1 MKSRRPSPAHAGCIL
16 EDAQPGSSTPRAAE
30 ETETMPNTNKLALAL
45 MLLLPAIACD
55 LEGLPGSDRSAITA
69 DSDGRRPDARRPG
82 PPPPLVLLERAVAVG
97 ELQEDPEMSAAL
109 AAMEAAH
116 DDARAA
122 GEDLRL
128 ALADAVAAD
137 TVTADAVTR
146 EVTLLG
152 EAARTE
158 GAALEAALDTAHA
171 LLDAELR
178 AEAVDGLPEPP
189 PAPEAGQAPPSGGR
203 PAGAPTDGAP
213 QPPTGPGDGGPQALL
228 EALEL
233 DESQR
238 AALREALGEPE
249 RPEPPAPLELAA
261 FADEGFEA
269 ASLGLAELHAAHVT
283 ERATR
288 HVELLVALV
297 PLLDDDQRSTL
308 EDLLSEPPPE
318 PTRSAR
324 G

>member
-1 MKSRRPSPAHAGCIL
+1 MR
-16 EDAQPGSSTPRAAE
+16 
-30 ETETMPNTNKLALAL
+30 NTNELALAL
-45 MLLLPAIACD
+45 TLLLPTIACD
-55 LEGLPGSDRSAITA
+55 LEGLPDSDRSAITA
-69 DSDGRRPDARRPG
+69 DGDARRPEAHG
-82 PPPPLVLLERAVAVG
+82 PGSPPPLVLLERAVEVE
-97 ELQEDPEMSAAL
+97 ELQEDPEMAAAL

-137 TVTADAVTR
+137 TVTADVVAT
-146 EVTLLG
+146 ELTALG
-152 EAARTE
+152 EMARAE
-158 GAALEAALDTAHA
+158 GDALTTALDTAHA

-189 PAPEAGQAPPSGGR
+189 PAPEAGQAPPSGDR
-203 PAGAPTDGAP
+203 PADAPTDGAS
-213 QPPTGPGDGGPQALL
+213 QPPAGPGDGGPRMLL

-233 DESQR
+233 DESQH

-249 RPEPPAPLELAA
+249 PPEPPAPLDLAA
-261 FADEGFEA
+261 FADDGFQA
-269 ASLGLAELHAAHVT
+269 ASLGLAALHQAHVT

-288 HVELLVALV
+288 QVQLLVALV
-297 PLLDDDQRSTL
+297 PLLDDDQRATL
-308 EDLLSEPPPE
+308 EELLAEAPPE